1 VIPFFITCYLSI
13 PLSPWLIARIHSVI
27 LLTPRIRI
35 GGHHTI
41 NLYLYPLLLSVQDK
55 DTHRDSTWIH
65 IMLISDIGRLR
76 IGEMKRRT
84 S

>member
-1 VIPFFITCYLSI
+1 
-13 PLSPWLIARIHSVI
+13 VI
-27 LLTPRIRI
+27 LLIPRIRI

-41 NLYLYPLLLSVQDK
+41 NPYRYPLLLLVQDK
-55 DTHRDSTWIH
+55 DIHRDSTWIH

-76 IGEMKRRT
+76 IGGMKRRT